1 MKKKKD
7 NRGGK
12 RKGAGR
18 KKLAPTKTVS
28 FRVKEEDIED
38 DIRFYNMPL
47 KQVVVVETPS
57 GPSTDRTSQPIPKDT
72 ENEIEAFEETPEVH
86 KEVVSKPV
94 NPKIN
99 DSFMEKK

>member
-28 FRVKEEDIED
+28 FRVKETEVES
-38 DIRFYNMPL
+38 L
-47 KQVVVVETPS
+47 QKVVLEFLGV
-57 GPSTDRTSQPIPKDT
+57 K
-72 ENEIEAFEETPEVH
+72 
-86 KEVVSKPV
+86 
-94 NPKIN
+94 KI
-99 DSFMEKK
+99 